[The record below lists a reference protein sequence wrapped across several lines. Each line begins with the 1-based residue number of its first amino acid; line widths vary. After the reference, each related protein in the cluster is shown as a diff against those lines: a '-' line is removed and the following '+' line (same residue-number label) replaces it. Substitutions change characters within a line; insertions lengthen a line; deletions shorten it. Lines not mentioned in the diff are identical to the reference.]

1 MGQDGED
8 RKSDDS
14 EVAAERT
21 GPGRLAEFRTEARD
35 AVRYERG
42 LVLKAAVALLVVTV
56 IVIIRELHL
65 T

>member
-8 RKSDDS
+8 RKSNDS
-14 EVAAERT
+14 AVAAERT
-21 GPGRLAEFRTEARD
+21 GPGRLAEFRAEARE

-42 LVLKAAVALLVVTV
+42 LALKAAVALLVVAV